1 MSPQTHANRC
11 EPPDH
16 PWWHTR
22 TGTRSFAGN
31 LSPDLSPTFCFPC
44 RRSWVFDS
52 HQPLSEDLCFAGIFR
67 CGSRLVL
74 LHQVGLTPD
83 SRSADRRR
91 LQGKC
96 PVCRPILVRP
106 NRSHSAGLQKVE
118 CSACCGR
125 WPTVPANRTFLRTD
139 ACPRATSDPDP
150 RGRVRF
156 QSRYREVDLGPHSDP
171 GEHGSHAAS
180 SPQIGVRGSG
190 AVPVTGGMG
199 RGNRSG
205 SIAEAVA
212 YIGSGRLLAT
222 GLSSRS
228 WSLAGVSW
236 GPRRRPHSGESR
248 KRGVCRTRHLAP
260 SSRTS
265 VVASARERA
274 RPARPSSARPNR
286 RLQEAQHLGCEQIGG
301 GVHCSVSLPRHD
313 REAAVRQSPPQ
324 RLAGRLE
331 RFAAVAALEI

>member
-1 MSPQTHANRC
+1 MQKVV
-11 EPPDH
+11 
-16 PWWHTR
+16 
-22 TGTRSFAGN
+22 G
-31 LSPDLSPTFCFPC
+31 
-44 RRSWVFDS
+44 FDS

-180 SPQIGVRGSG
+180 SPQNGVRGSG

-236 GPRRRPHSGESR
+236 GSGQTTAFRRIA
-248 KRGVCRTRHLAP
+248 KARGMSHETPCAVLQNERGRVCARTRPAGATKLSAP
-260 SSRTS
+260 
-265 VVASARERA
+265 E
-274 RPARPSSARPNR
+274 PAPPGSSAPGLRTGRWRCP
-286 RLQEAQHLGCEQIGG
+286 LQ
-301 GVHCSVSLPRHD
+301 R
-313 REAAVRQSPPQ
+313 
-324 RLAGRLE
+324 
-331 RFAAVAALEI
+331 VAAPA